1 MANSSENPGGKIFVG
16 VDLGSRAIKVA
27 AWQEG
32 KLIDSKVME
41 SGFEPHLQVQEMIQ
55 EYHPCTVTATGYGR
69 HLVKEYFAYEVIT
82 EIKAHGL
89 GIHSL
94 LPEATTV
101 VDIGGQDSKV
111 ISLNARGQV
120 VNFQMNDKCAAGTGR
135 FLEIMAA
142 SLAYPLG
149 EFGPAALESNQEVQI
164 NSMCTVFAESEV
176 ISMKNRGVPRQHI
189 ARAVHASVADRILS
203 MLNRVGYGDTIAFSG
218 GVANNPCI
226 VEMVRRRLDK
236 VQVIVPENPSIIGAL
251 GASIQ
256 AAALAQDMKR

>member
-1 MANSSENPGGKIFVG
+1 VADVDEEKEPLFVG

-27 AWQEG
+27 TWQAG
-32 KLIDSKVME
+32 RLVDSQIRE
-41 SGFEPHLQVQEMIQ
+41 SGFEPHRQVREMIEQ
-55 EYHPCTVTATGYGR
+55 YQPCTVMATGYGR
-69 HLVKEYFAYEVIT
+69 HLVKEHFAYDVIT

-89 GIHSL
+89 GIHTL
-94 LPEATTV
+94 MPEATTV

-111 ISLNARGQV
+111 ISLGDRGQV
-120 VNFQMNDKCAAGTGR
+120 INFQMNDKCAAGTGR

-149 EFGPAALESNQEVQI
+149 EFGPAALESDQEVQI

-189 ARAVHASVADRILS
+189 ARAVHASVADRIIS
-203 MLNRVGYGDTIAFSG
+203 MLNRVGFGDTIAFSG

-226 VEMVRRRLDK
+226 VEMVRRRLVD
-236 VQVIVPENPSIIGAL
+236 VQVIVPDNPSIIGAL
-251 GASIQ
+251 GASIH
-256 AAALAQDMKR
+256 AGMKSR

>member
-1 MANSSENPGGKIFVG
+1 MNRYAAKGNEPDGQMCVG

-27 AWQEG
+27 VMQGG
-32 KLIDSKVME
+32 KLIDHKIRE
-41 SGFEPHLQVQEMIQ
+41 SGFEPHRQVQEMIQ
-55 EYHPCTVTATGYGR
+55 EYHPCAVMATGYGR

-89 GIHSL
+89 GIHAL

-111 ISLNARGQV
+111 ISLNGSGQV

-149 EFGPAALESNQEVQI
+149 EFGPAALESDQEVQI

-176 ISMKNRGVPRQHI
+176 ISMKNRGVLRQHI

-226 VEMVRRRLDK
+226 VEMVRQRLEN
-236 VQVIVPENPSIIGAL
+236 VRVIVPENPSIIGAL

-256 AAALAQDMKR
+256 AGRA

>member
-1 MANSSENPGGKIFVG
+1 MGKTQEAEKTMFVG
-16 VDLGSRAIKVA
+16 VDLGSRAIKLA
-27 AWQEG
+27 AMQGG
-32 KLIDSKVME
+32 KLADYQIRE
-41 SGFEPHLQVQEMIQ
+41 SGFEPHRQVQEMIQ
-55 EYHPCTVTATGYGR
+55 EYAPCAVMATGYGR

-82 EIKAHGL
+82 EIKAHAL
-89 GIHSL
+89 GIHAL

-149 EFGPAALESNQEVQI
+149 EFGPAALESDREVQI

-176 ISMKNRGVPRQHI
+176 ISLKNRGVPRQHI

-226 VEMVRRRLDK
+226 VEMVRRSLGN

-251 GASIQ
+251 GASIE
-256 AAALAQDMKR
+256 AARQDVKA